1 MNTKLVALAILTI
14 GAIALTSAAVTGAP
28 QALAG
33 GDDRDGLR
41 AGRYSH
47 GHRTGGK
54 LGSCTMA
61 ERQAQATVEVVIPNA
76 SDFCQLVSK
85 VLATDVFHA
94 PVSFMQG
101 RLWHYDDATLSCF
114 LQYRNTRDRAA
125 IHNSV
130 AACSWF
136 RRLSPGWHIQLP
148 PAGLRARMSSRG
160 VPPQP
165 ARHWK
170 AGPEAGRVRGLRMHG

>member
-33 GDDRDGLR
+33 GDDRHGLR
-41 AGRYSH
+41 AGRYPH
-47 GHRTGGK
+47 DHRTGGK
-54 LGSCTMA
+54 LGSCTLA
-61 ERQAQATVEVVIPNA
+61 EPQAQATVEVVIPNA
-76 SDFCQLVSK
+76 SDFCGLVSK

-101 RLWHYDDATLSCF
+101 RLWHYDDATLSCL

-136 RRLSPGWHIQLP
+136 RRLSPGWHIQL
-148 PAGLRARMSSRG
+148 ARRRAYFLVERLKWEE
-160 VPPQP
+160 V
-165 ARHWK
+165 
-170 AGPEAGRVRGLRMHG
+170 